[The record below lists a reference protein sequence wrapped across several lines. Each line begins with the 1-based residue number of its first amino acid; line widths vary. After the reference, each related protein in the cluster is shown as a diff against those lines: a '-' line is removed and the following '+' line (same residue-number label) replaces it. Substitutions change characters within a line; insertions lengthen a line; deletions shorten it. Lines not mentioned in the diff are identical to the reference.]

1 MSSLDVKGE
10 VQGLVDEL
18 HLLSADLATLSK
30 LHNSI
35 ECGGVSLCFV
45 KGRQIPD
52 DILIANELVVDARML
67 KKELIL
73 FKVDFEKAYD

>member
-35 ECGGVSLCFV
+35 EWQNS
-45 KGRQIPD
+45 RI
-52 DILIANELVVDARML
+52 I
-67 KKELIL
+67 
-73 FKVDFEKAYD
+73 